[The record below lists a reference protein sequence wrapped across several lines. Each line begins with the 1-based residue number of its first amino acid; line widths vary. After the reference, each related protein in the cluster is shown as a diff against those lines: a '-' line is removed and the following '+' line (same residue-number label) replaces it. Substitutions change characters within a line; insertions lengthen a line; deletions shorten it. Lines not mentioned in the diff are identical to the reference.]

1 MHQILIGVQHHFERL
16 RSDWLP
22 SSHYQV
28 GRFCIISDGV
38 FKLGVTDHSKSFLR
52 QSFCIAFPLK
62 VMAFNLVTDYSKS
75 FTNCHITRGRL
86 VVDVTDI
93 ANPSQIVCQSVQTA
107 EVAILHLF
115 YRIWPTAD
123 CETLLVMNAIILK
136 TGRLRHSFNP
146 FVWEDFP
153 TLRLN
158 GFVKQTNRS
167 DLLEMKSIGEFP
179 SEERNQ

>member
-1 MHQILIGVQHHFERL
+1 MKVCTTGTFMQKYGEEIDSQDIQKKLHQILIGVQHHFERL

-38 FKLGVTDHSKSFLR
+38 FKLGVTDYSKSFPR
-52 QSFCIAFPLK
+52 WCFCIAFPLK

-93 ANPSQIVCQSVQTA
+93 ANPSQIVKVSKCPNSWSGNFTF
-107 EVAILHLF
+107 ILSHLT
-115 YRIWPTAD
+115 YRRLWNTVGDECHHFKNWKA
-123 CETLLVMNAIILK
+123 K
-136 TGRLRHSFNP
+136 TF
-146 FVWEDFP
+146 F
-153 TLRLN
+153 
-158 GFVKQTNRS
+158 
-167 DLLEMKSIGEFP
+167 
-179 SEERNQ
+179 